1 MSVITT
7 VPNVSYY
14 AFTKQNEKIIV
25 NNPSDYP
32 DPSILEYVEEPYIR
46 AQIIT
51 KSDFIGSVMTLC
63 VEKRGLLKN
72 QVYLTTDRVEL
83 TFEMPLAEIVFDFYD
98 RLKSISKGE
107 ITAIA
112 KPINLGKTIQL
123 EPGKQTAITEFDE
136 FIVIGKLK
144 SPVSKVSFCY
154 LKNNSELDIEALG
167 IGGVI
172 CKCKSKDNCNDQ
184 LLKKKN

>member
-1 MSVITT
+1 M
-7 VPNVSYY
+7 
-14 AFTKQNEKIIV
+14 KILLLIFIFLLSLV
-25 NNPSDYP
+25 NFSKADSLINNKSGGPLFLYLVDKSCNP
-32 DPSILEYVEEPYIR
+32 DP
-46 AQIIT
+46 
-51 KSDFIGSVMTLC
+51 VMLN
-63 VEKRGLLKN
+63 KLMFN
-72 QVYLTTDRVEL
+72 
-83 TFEMPLAEIVFDFYD
+83 MPTNPDFYSA
-98 RLKSISKGE
+98 LMGCIK
-107 ITAIA
+107 
-112 KPINLGKTIQL
+112 LGKTIQL
-123 EPGKQTAITEFDE
+123 EPGKQTSITEFDE

>member
-1 MSVITT
+1 MKLLLLIFIFLLSL
-7 VPNVSYY
+7 
-14 AFTKQNEKIIV
+14 V
-25 NNPSDYP
+25 NFSKADSLINNKSGGPLFLYLVDKSCNP
-32 DPSILEYVEEPYIR
+32 DP
-46 AQIIT
+46 
-51 KSDFIGSVMTLC
+51 VMLN
-63 VEKRGLLKN
+63 KLMFN
-72 QVYLTTDRVEL
+72 
-83 TFEMPLAEIVFDFYD
+83 MPTNPDFYSA
-98 RLKSISKGE
+98 LMGCIK
-107 ITAIA
+107 
-112 KPINLGKTIQL
+112 LGKTIQL
-123 EPGKQTAITEFDE
+123 EPGKQVSITEFNE